1 MDIQPTQ
8 FIQKIILYSLLIIT
22 GVASPELELRR
33 YSFLENQSKALHYP
47 EQVQEEKI
55 VTQLAYIMDHAIYV
69 VCAMYVRM
77 FTNVVM

>member
-22 GVASPELELRR
+22 GVASPELELHRS
-33 YSFLENQSKALHYP
+33 SFLENQSKALHYP
-47 EQVQEEKI
+47 EQVQEVKI

-69 VCAMYVRM
+69 
-77 FTNVVM
+77 